1 MKKNQ
6 KKRKRPKNILND
18 LTPKEWLPETISVWT
33 QKGSGAKH
41 PDTKIEREHPA
52 PFSFTDVSRLI
63 KFFTKKNG
71 LVLDPFVGIGSTLK
85 ACSIE
90 GRAGI
95 GIELN
100 PKFVKLTKK
109 RLSTELKDKKSN
121 KQKILQGDSRKILLK
136 LETNSIDFI
145 VTSPPYW
152 NILSKVDHKVK
163 QERLSKNLIKDYGNT
178 RKDLS
183 NIPTYSKFL
192 DELILIFK
200 ECWRVLKP
208 GKYISVIVSD
218 FRHKSKYYMFH
229 ADLMN
234 RLELIGFKSKGIT
247 ILYQRHK
254 RIFPYGWPASFV
266 PNIHNQFILI
276 LQKPKLNEK

>member
-1 MKKNQ
+1 MKKI
-6 KKRKRPKNILND
+6 KKRKLPKNILND

-33 QKGSGAKH
+33 QRGLGAKH
-41 PDTKIEREHPA
+41 PDTKIEKEHPA

-63 KFFTKKNG
+63 KFFTKKNN

-85 ACSIE
+85 ACAVE

-100 PKFVKLTKK
+100 PRFVKLTKK
-109 RLSTELKDKKSN
+109 RLSTELKNKKSN
-121 KQKILQGDSRKILLK
+121 KQKILKGDARKVLLK
-136 LETNSIDFI
+136 LEKNTVDFV

-163 QERLSKNLIKDYGNT
+163 QERLSKNLIKDYGNSK
-178 RKDLS
+178 KDLS
-183 NIPTYSKFL
+183 NIPNYNKFL
-192 DELILIFK
+192 DELVGVFN
-200 ECWRVLKP
+200 ECWRVLKL
-208 GKYISVIVSD
+208 GKYISIIVSD
-218 FRHKSKYYMFH
+218 FRNKSKYHMFH

-234 RLELIGFKSKGIT
+234 RLESIGFQSKGIT

-254 RIFPYGWPASFV
+254 RIFPYGWPSSFV

-276 LQKPKLNEK
+276 LQKPKKK